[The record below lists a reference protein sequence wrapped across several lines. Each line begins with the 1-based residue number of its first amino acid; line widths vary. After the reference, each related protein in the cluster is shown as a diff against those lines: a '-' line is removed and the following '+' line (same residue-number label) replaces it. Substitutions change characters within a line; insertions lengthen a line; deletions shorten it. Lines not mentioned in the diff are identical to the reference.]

1 MIITAGSLKFKK
13 IESNANNSLRPT
25 SNKVRQA
32 VFNILNHKLGMEN
45 SISTAC
51 ILDAFA
57 GTGIIGFEAISRGAV
72 QATFIEKDIKNFKTI
87 LQNIKRLKIHEKTN
101 SINDDFFNIKSLPF
115 KYKLVYLDPPYKKN
129 LINLA
134 IEKILDTKILKKK
147 SIVICE
153 TEKNFI
159 FDNSK
164 KKFLSFYKTYGSV
177 KLTFLEYD

>member
-87 LQNIKRLKIHEKTN
+87 LQNINFEYKWNQVR
-101 SINDDFFNIKSLPF
+101 DSLF
-115 KYKLVYLDPPYKKN
+115 SLQLQIWLNFLVYLYC
-129 LINLA
+129 
-134 IEKILDTKILKKK
+134 
-147 SIVICE
+147 VQ
-153 TEKNFI
+153 
-159 FDNSK
+159 
-164 KKFLSFYKTYGSV
+164 G
-177 KLTFLEYD
+177 LEQHNMQTSAQ